1 MMIAWFLAEAIVTN
15 ENEVLEVLKSQ
26 KLSKFVQNK
35 AIQKMRESRKISN
48 EMKDFLKNLKK

>member
-35 AIQKMRESRKISN
+35 AIQKMRESRKISD